1 MSRGD
6 DKVSDTQ
13 LLQYLHDE
21 LSAADRAHIDAQL
34 AAKPAV
40 AERLDLLRQRS
51 SRLSTLL
58 AAADPRPVDIQA
70 SAAAIRAIVE
80 RDSTSHEHWWRRTPP
95 ALRAAAAIALLLG
108 AVLLV
113 EPARAWVLD
122 RARTVAEAVGLIDAA
137 PLDVTAPVE
146 PEDGADMRV
155 SFSWSSAT
163 FDIAAQTAAGTLM
176 ITRGVANE
184 VTAEIAGT
192 SGTSLMVVP
201 AGIRIEGAGGATAT
215 YTLTLPPAVATVRL
229 IRDGGMV
236 EHAVPADGSTLR
248 LPLP

>member
-1 MSRGD
+1 M
-6 DKVSDTQ
+6 SDTQ

-21 LSAADRAHIDAQL
+21 LNDADRARVEAQL

-40 AERLDLLRQRS
+40 TERLDILRHRS
-51 SRLSTLL
+51 ARLSSLL
-58 AAADPRPVDIQA
+58 AAADPRPVEVQA
-70 SAAAIRAIVE
+70 SADAIRAIVE
-80 RDSTSHEHWWRRTPP
+80 RDSLTREHWWRRTPP

-122 RARTVAEAVGLIDAA
+122 RARTIAEAAGLIDAA
-137 PLDVTAPVE
+137 PPDITPVE
-146 PEDGADMRV
+146 PAGGADVRV
-155 SFSWSSAT
+155 SFPWSSAT
-163 FDIAAQTAAGTLM
+163 FDIAAGSAAGTVL
-176 ITRGVANE
+176 ITTGTADE

-201 AGIRIEGAGGATAT
+201 AGIRIEGAGAAAAT
-215 YTLTLPPAVATVRL
+215 YTLTLPPAVANVRL
-229 IRDGGMV
+229 IREGGTV

-248 LPLP
+248 LPLR

>member
-6 DKVSDTQ
+6 DNVSDTQ

-21 LSAADRAHIDAQL
+21 LNDADRAHVEAQL

-40 AERLDLLRQRS
+40 TERLDVIRHRS
-51 SRLSTLL
+51 ARLSSLL
-58 AAADPRPVDIQA
+58 AAADPRPVEVQA
-70 SAAAIRAIVE
+70 SADAIRAIVA
-80 RDSTSHEHWWRRTPP
+80 RDSMTHVHWWRRTPP

-122 RARTVAEAVGLIDAA
+122 RARTIAEAAGLIDAA
-137 PLDVTAPVE
+137 SLDSTPVE
-146 PEDGADMRV
+146 PRGGADVRV
-155 SFSWSSAT
+155 SFPWSSAT
-163 FDIAAQTAAGTLM
+163 FDIAAGSAAGTVM
-176 ITRGVANE
+176 ITTGTAGE
-184 VTAEIAGT
+184 ATAEIAGT

-201 AGIRIEGAGGATAT
+201 AGIRIEGAGGAAAT

-229 IRDGGMV
+229 IREGGPV

-248 LPLP
+248 LPLR

>member
-6 DKVSDTQ
+6 DNVSDTQ

-21 LSAADRAHIDAQL
+21 LNDAERAHVEAQL

-40 AERLDLLRQRS
+40 KERLDVIRHRS
-51 SRLSTLL
+51 ARLSSLL
-58 AAADPRPVDIQA
+58 AAADPRPVEVQA
-70 SAAAIRAIVE
+70 SADAIRAIVA
-80 RDSTSHEHWWRRTPP
+80 RDSLTHVHWWRRTPP

-122 RARTVAEAVGLIDAA
+122 RARTIAEAAGLIDAA
-137 PLDVTAPVE
+137 SLDSTPVE
-146 PEDGADMRV
+146 PRGGADVRV
-155 SFSWSSAT
+155 SFPWSSAT
-163 FDIAAQTAAGTLM
+163 FDIAAGSAAGTVM
-176 ITRGVANE
+176 ITTGTAGE
-184 VTAEIAGT
+184 ATAEIAGT

-201 AGIRIEGAGGATAT
+201 AGIRIEGAGAAAAT

-229 IRDGGMV
+229 IREDGTV

-248 LPLP
+248 LPLR